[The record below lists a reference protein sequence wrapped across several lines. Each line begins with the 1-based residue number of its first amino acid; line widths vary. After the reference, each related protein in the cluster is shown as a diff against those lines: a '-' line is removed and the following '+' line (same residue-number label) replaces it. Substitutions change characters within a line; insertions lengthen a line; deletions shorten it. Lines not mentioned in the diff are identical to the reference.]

1 MCCRCVLLS
10 QSEAFVYV
18 PSSTS
23 APHGRR
29 EPGRGGA
36 SQAGVAA
43 AAAAAAAAA
52 EKRAAL
58 GTGAATVAS
67 MSKQQLIALIRQVA
81 PPNSDQ
87 LPKPEP

>member
-36 SQAGVAA
+36 SQAGVA

>member
-36 SQAGVAA
+36 SPAGVA

>member
-10 QSEAFVYV
+10 HSEAFVYV
-18 PSSTS
+18 PSSASASSTS
-23 APHGRR
+23 AQPAPR

-36 SQAGVAA
+36 RQAG

-58 GTGAATVAS
+58 ATDMATVAS
-67 MSKQQLIALIRQVA
+67 MTKPQLIALIRQVA
-81 PPNSDQ
+81 PPDSDL
-87 LPKPEP
+87 LP

>member
-23 APHGRR
+23 APHARR

-36 SQAGVAA
+36 SQAG

-58 GTGAATVAS
+58 GTGVATVAS

-87 LPKPEP
+87 LPEPEP

>member
-23 APHGRR
+23 APHARR

-36 SQAGVAA
+36 SQAGAA

-58 GTGAATVAS
+58 GTGVATVAS
-67 MSKQQLIALIRQVA
+67 MSKQQLVALIRQVA

-87 LPKPEP
+87 LPEPEP